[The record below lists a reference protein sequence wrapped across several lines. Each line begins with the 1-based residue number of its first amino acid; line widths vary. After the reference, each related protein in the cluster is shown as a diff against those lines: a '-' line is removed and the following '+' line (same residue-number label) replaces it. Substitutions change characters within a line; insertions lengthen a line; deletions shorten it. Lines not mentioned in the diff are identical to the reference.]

1 ACRLIESRASLAN
14 ERDELVE
21 RARCRARRG
30 HSSITDSGISRCRR
44 DRQIVRVLLIPDARH
59 VPFGFS
65 IFALRLDQKIHWVV
79 SARFTVLAQCNDRQS
94 KSLIRQHVN
103 RGCWRPF
110 LFNLMSPPSARER
123 RLIRTRR
130 ENFLLQIRLSH
141 NSCNQSS
148 SVGAFRND
156 SMIESALAGPLA
168 Q

>member
-59 VPFGFS
+59 VLFGFS
-65 IFALRLDQKIHWVV
+65 IFELWLDQKIQWVV
-79 SARFTVLAQCNDRQS
+79 SARFAVPASCTDRRY
-94 KSLIRQHVN
+94 KTLIRQHVK
-103 RGCWRPF
+103 RVCWRPF
-110 LFNLMSPPSARER
+110 FFNLMSPPSARER

-130 ENFLLQIRLSH
+130 EN
-141 NSCNQSS
+141 
-148 SVGAFRND
+148 
-156 SMIESALAGPLA
+156 
-168 Q
+168 